1 MNITGR
7 HLLSDAPWQWV
18 QDIARCVPSSREMP
32 LGSQKTSKEQY
43 KIRNPVVPV
52 ASYEIEASLVI
63 FTKQRGEKQKLVES
77 CWKPGV
83 LDWYA
88 RIYALYLSG
97 GWFSCVL
104 VQGRGFRHDDHAW
117 SPPQETRRRS
127 IMDFSRLEIGSS
139 YFMSCDV
146 IWCAAV
152 WWCVLCCVIVW
163 VIMWWCGCWWCCS
176 CCLHLGRHWE
186 PTIVAGFLS
195 NISLLG
201 LKHARWSL
209 FHSCQCSVPSAEY
222 SDSLEDDAMHC
233 M

>member
-1 MNITGR
+1 MLVYILCICRVVDSAVFWCRGAAFGMTIMPG
-7 HLLSDAPWQWV
+7 HLLKKPEGGASWILAGWRLDPVISRRV
-18 QDIARCVPSSREMP
+18 QCCY
-32 LGSQKTSKEQY
+32 L
-43 KIRNPVVPV
+43 VV
-52 ASYEIEASLVI
+52 
-63 FTKQRGEKQKLVES
+63 
-77 CWKPGV
+77 
-83 LDWYA
+83 
-88 RIYALYLSG
+88 
-97 GWFSCVL
+97 
-104 VQGRGFRHDDHAW
+104 
-117 SPPQETRRRS
+117 
-127 IMDFSRLEIGSS
+127 
-139 YFMSCDV
+139 SCDV

-186 PTIVAGFLS
+186 STTFAGFLS